1 MSPQDLLTSLIRI
14 TGFWLLLLA
23 AWYFWAG
30 IETLIT
36 RYEYDYPTQTW
47 WLMGAPVFVLAI
59 ALLLFGG
66 SIARLILRVG
76 KW

>member
-1 MSPQDLLTSLIRI
+1 
-14 TGFWLLLLA
+14 
-23 AWYFWAG
+23 
-30 IETLIT
+30 
-36 RYEYDYPTQTW
+36 
-47 WLMGAPVFVLAI
+47 MGAPVFVLAI